1 MRAECPADLPVHRE
15 RRRSRVLVSTIAPRS
30 GGVPTMARFACD
42 TLADRGYEPV
52 VAWYEPYSQSPD
64 LSVPAHAM
72 PGRRSVGARQEI
84 AFGCYEGH
92 AVGAW
97 LPELEFTHYRATSAW
112 RRLAESCRHHVV
124 VSGNCLAG
132 RVYVDLS
139 LPFLSWIA
147 TPWEA
152 DRQERV
158 REFPWPR
165 RLLDKLVNAPTIQ
178 RWERRILNAG
188 TTLALSQYT
197 QEQLAQNAGKA
208 LAGVLPM
215 PVDGALFRPATESVI
230 PGRIGFSGRFSDP
243 RKNTGLL
250 LEAVACARRLGLQ
263 LSVDLIGESNP
274 QFLQPLLEKTG
285 VAEIVHVHPYVSR
298 EQLSQLL
305 PQLDVF
311 VVPSHQEGLCIA
323 ALEAMACGCPVIST
337 RCGGPEE
344 YVTDDE
350 TGFLVEADPVRMG
363 EAISQVVE
371 DRVLRARLSDG
382 AREVIASRYAPA
394 VARQRFIETFDRV
407 YNGAGA

>member
-1 MRAECPADLPVHRE
+1 LAGVPENR
-15 RRRSRVLVSTIAPRS
+15 RVLVATIAPRS
-30 GGVPTMARFACD
+30 GGVPTMARFTCD

-52 VAWYEPYSQSPD
+52 VAWYEPRSQSPE
-64 LSVPAHAM
+64 LSVPAYAVLG
-72 PGRRSVGARQEI
+72 GRRVRARDEI
-84 AFGCYEGH
+84 SFGRYEGH

-97 LPELEFTHYRATSAW
+97 LPELEFTHYHATALW
-112 RRLAESCRHHVV
+112 RRLVESCRYHLV

-132 RVYVDLS
+132 KAYVDLG

-147 TPWEA
+147 TPWDA

-158 REFPWPR
+158 REFPLPR
-165 RLLDKLVNAPTIQ
+165 RLLDKLVNAPTIR

-197 QEQLAQNAGKA
+197 ERKLAQNAGKA

-243 RKNTGLL
+243 RKNIGLL

-274 QFLQPLLEKTG
+274 QFIRPLLENTG
-285 VAEIVHVHPYVSR
+285 VADIVHVHPYVSR

-305 PQLDVF
+305 QQLDVF

-344 YVTDDE
+344 YVTYGE

-363 EAISQVVE
+363 EAISRVVE
-371 DRVLRARLSDG
+371 DRVLRSRLADG
-382 AREVIASRYAPA
+382 AREVIASRYTPA